1 MNCVC
6 GTDSAFRRRASGD
19 FSTRSIIRVG
29 TRSVRIGAS
38 VVREGTGSGFCGASC
53 GFSGITEVFGRFQA
67 CRATDFLKHKGAKA
81 RSDGWKLA
89 RHNVPG
95 LSPKM
100 KSSCR
105 RRAVAALPPSFPSA
119 RQVGAPRRRK
129 GTMESAVNFPS
140 SRRDG

>member
-29 TRSVRIGAS
+29 AS
-38 VVREGTGSGFCGASC
+38 VVRIGTSSGFCGARC

-81 RSDGWKLA
+81 
-89 RHNVPG
+89 
-95 LSPKM
+95 
-100 KSSCR
+100 
-105 RRAVAALPPSFPSA
+105 
-119 RQVGAPRRRK
+119 
-129 GTMESAVNFPS
+129 
-140 SRRDG
+140 